1 MVGGRLLFLGLPG
14 SGKSTQ
20 SKRIEAAWGIPHLS
34 TGGMLREAAAAGS
47 ELGRQASEL
56 TDQGRFAPD
65 GVMIDL
71 VTGRMAAED
80 CKEGFVL
87 DGFPRTIVQ
96 AEALEDSGAGID
108 AAVVLDVPEE
118 TVFSRLVD
126 RKTCPNCGLMYNSA
140 ALASRD
146 GASCDRCGAKL
157 VVRAD
162 DDAAVVRT
170 RLRVYEEQTAPL
182 VGFYEARGLT
192 RVVDGTGEPGVVF
205 DRIVAA
211 LGSRAG

>member
-1 MVGGRLLFLGLPG
+1 
-14 SGKSTQ
+14 
-20 SKRIEAAWGIPHLS
+20 
-34 TGGMLREAAAAGS
+34 
-47 ELGRQASEL
+47 
-56 TDQGRFAPD
+56 
-65 GVMIDL
+65 
-71 VTGRMAAED
+71 
-80 CKEGFVL
+80 
-87 DGFPRTIVQ
+87 
-96 AEALEDSGAGID
+96 
-108 AAVVLDVPEE
+108 
-118 TVFSRLVD
+118 
-126 RKTCPNCGLMYNSA
+126 MYNSA

-146 GASCDRCGAKL
+146 GASCDRCGAML

-182 VGFYEARGLT
+182 VGFYETRGLT